1 MKHYAYTK
9 KFPQKSGDKQNLIQE
24 QRDII
29 KKTENFL
36 SHFSINRFLYTH
48 LTQFSE
54 KETINLLETLENK
67 AFYIEE
73 NPLYFYG
80 FDYESAEYILK
91 ELFSVKSFSELSSL
105 YITKIIEGENILDRV
120 FINNI
125 TGDNCETTVSEL
137 LESFMIAGNGMNI
150 GDGIPL
156 LRLFEVQKAMVA
168 NMTAY
173 YNLFLL
179 ELDDKQVYDIVK
191 ILG

>member
-1 MKHYAYTK
+1 MKHYFYTK
-9 KFPQKSGDKQNLIQE
+9 NFPQKTGNIQDLIQD
-24 QRDII
+24 QRAII
-29 KKTENFL
+29 KKTERFL
-36 SHFSINRFLYTH
+36 NQFSINRYLNVS

-54 KETINLLETLENK
+54 KETINLLETLEKK

-80 FDYESAEYILK
+80 FDYESAADILK
-91 ELFSVKSFSELSSL
+91 DLFSIECFAQISAL
-105 YITKIIEGENILDRV
+105 YITKLIEGENILDRV

-125 TGDNCETTVSEL
+125 TDDNCETTVSEL
-137 LESFMIAGNGMNI
+137 LESFMIAGNGMNL

-179 ELDDKQVYDIVK
+179 ELDDKQVYDIVN